1 MMMLHSMNIMGNMA
15 CSDHFLCA
23 CGCLGIHDLISW
35 GCNSIKKLHLNLHQ
49 LSINA
54 SMHCC
59 DML

>member
-15 CSDHFLCA
+15 CSDHFL
-23 CGCLGIHDLISW
+23 IHDLISW